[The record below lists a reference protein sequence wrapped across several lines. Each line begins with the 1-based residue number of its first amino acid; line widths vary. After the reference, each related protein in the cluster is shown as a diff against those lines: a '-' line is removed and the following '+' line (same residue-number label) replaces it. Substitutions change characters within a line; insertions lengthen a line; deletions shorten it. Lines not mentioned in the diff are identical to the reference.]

1 MSFAYESAATQ
12 LRRDDA
18 EERRK
23 ESMMRLE
30 SMYNVFMNEDSLA
43 KYEDQHRQLAH
54 VNKNARDL
62 RGHMYFYKHELV
74 CFVSIEKIGDKNW
87 IDTLEVCKPYRG
99 KMLSVQLLDVAVK
112 KFHATDLK
120 VHSDNKRAIAIFE
133 KYGFRKYDKK
143 GNYIYMTID
152 SSTKKKETE
161 MVPLTKKDKESTKK
175 LKEANECA
183 YMLYSEAL
191 EGVIPTQF
199 GDGER
204 VHFFPSVKMALAY
217 EGIDLTGQDY
227 YVMRTS
233 SIPNA
238 NYEMAEECVEVEVV
252 DHIRVGLGRVSADPE
267 LRKYNK
273 FDWGYLSLN
282 DIDH

>member
-1 MSFAYESAATQ
+1 MGLVYESTATQ
-12 LRRDDA
+12 LRRDSA
-18 EERRK
+18 ENSRK
-23 ESMMRLE
+23 ESSMRLE
-30 SMYNVFMNEDSLA
+30 SMYNVFMNKDSLA

-99 KMLSVQLLDVAVK
+99 KMLSVQLLDVAVQ

-120 VHSDNKRAIAIFE
+120 VHIDNKRAIAVFE

-152 SSTKKKETE
+152 EDTKKKETA
-161 MVPLTKKDKESTKK
+161 MVPLAKKDKEAEEK
-175 LKEANECA
+175 ANEGA
-183 YMLYSEAL
+183 YMIYPDALY
-191 EGVIPTQF
+191 GIIPTEYE
-199 GDGER
+199 DGER
-204 VHFFPSVKMALAY
+204 VHFFPTVEMALAY

-227 YVMRTS
+227 YVMRTTS
-233 SIPNA
+233 TPNA
-238 NYEMAEECVEVEVV
+238 NYEIAEECVSVEVV
-252 DHIRVGLGRVSADPE
+252 DHIRVGLGRHSADPE